1 MRYVAKVH
9 VGKGN
14 GKDSVSSEY
23 AAGNERFAPYECD
36 FVGFYIDVF
45 VCLGVDFDCRVG
57 CFAVAYQEGVAL
69 GISYYECFRRELFDF
84 LRGGEL
90 QHSLF
95 RIIAVDVLLFS
106 LAACIAV
113 VFYWCKGRGDFNGYS
128 CDVLFRY
135 VRGKLIAGEVRYRC
149 DAWKGL
155 CHRWTEVC

>member
-14 GKDSVSSEY
+14 GKDRCFLEY
-23 AAGNERFAPYECD
+23 DAGNERFAPYEGD
-36 FVGFYIDVF
+36 LIALDVGVF

-57 CFAVAYQEGVAL
+57 RFAVAYQEGVAL
-69 GISYYECFRRELFDF
+69 CVYYYECFCWELGDF

-113 VFYWCKGRGDFNGYS
+113 VFYWCKGRGDFNRYS

-155 CHRWTEVC
+155 FHRWTKVR

>member
-1 MRYVAKVH
+1 MEKT
-9 VGKGN
+9 G
-14 GKDSVSSEY
+14 VSSGY
-23 AAGNERFAPYECD
+23 DAGNEGFAPYECD
-36 FVGFYIDVF
+36 FVGFYIAVF

-57 CFAVAYQEGVAL
+57 RFAVAYQEGVAL
-69 GISYYECFRRELFDF
+69 GVSYYECFCWELGDF

-113 VFYWCKGRGDFNGYS
+113 VFYRCKGRGDFNGYS

-155 CHRWTEVC
+155 FHRWTKVR

>member
-14 GKDSVSSEY
+14 GKDRCFLGY
-23 AAGNERFAPYECD
+23 DTGNEGFAPYEGD
-36 FVGFYIDVF
+36 LIALDVGVF

-69 GISYYECFRRELFDF
+69 GVSYYESFCWELGDF

-113 VFYWCKGRGDFNGYS
+113 VFY
-128 CDVLFRY
+128 
-135 VRGKLIAGEVRYRC
+135 
-149 DAWKGL
+149 
-155 CHRWTEVC
+155 